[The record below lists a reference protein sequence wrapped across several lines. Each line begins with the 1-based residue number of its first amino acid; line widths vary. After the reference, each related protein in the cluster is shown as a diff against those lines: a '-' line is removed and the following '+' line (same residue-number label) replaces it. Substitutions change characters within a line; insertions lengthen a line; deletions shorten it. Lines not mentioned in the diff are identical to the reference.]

1 MIRQETEKDIN
12 NVYQINEKSFKQKE
26 EADLVNKLRSS
37 PNFIKELSLVAE
49 IDDDKDGNNKKLI
62 AVGYLLFTKI
72 QNIGIKPLNS
82 NKDEDDGD
90 DMKCLALAP
99 LSVLPNYQKKGIGK
113 ALIHEGLKKAK
124 ELGYR
129 SVIVLG
135 HEHYYEKF
143 GFLPASQWSI
153 QCPFPLDNPNVFRCL
168 ELTHGALN
176 HVSGVVEYSKE
187 FY

>member
-1 MIRQETEKDIN
+1 MEIKIRQETEQDIN
-12 NVYQINEKSFKQKE
+12 NVYEINEKAFKQKE

-49 IDDDKDGNNKKLI
+49 IHDDNKLMI
-62 AVGYLLFTKI
+62 TVGYLLFTKI
-72 QNIGIKPLNS
+72 PNIGIKPLNS
-82 NKDEDDGD
+82 NKDDDGD
-90 DMKCLALAP
+90 ENMKCLALAP

-113 ALIHEGLKKAK
+113 ALIYEGLKKAK

-153 QCPFPLDNPNVFRCL
+153 ECPFPLSNPNVFRCL
-168 ELTHGALN
+168 ELTYGALD
-176 HVSGVVEYSKE
+176 HVSGVVDYSKE